1 MFLSK
6 KNLIRVFN
14 EVETFSNYIKRR
26 SQRNIQYY
34 SNIIKQM
41 KKAEKN
47 WKKYKHQNINLIMSK
62 SIKAKIY
69 IQINLLPQ
77 GIWVVFGL

>member
-41 KKAEKN
+41 KKAEKTGR
-47 WKKYKHQNINLIMSK
+47 NINTKILTWLWVNQLKPKYISK
-62 SIKAKIY
+62 
-69 IQINLLPQ
+69 
-77 GIWVVFGL
+77 